1 MADDAESPSPKYGFK
16 APEFKRV
23 NAERPT
29 APEPTRPA
37 DLPLPPLDR
46 RAYDVKELA
55 QLAVAGRQQL
65 GHNHAPKVRTEVNDA
80 LDTNHQ
86 RDVAAGLFHVP
97 HAPDLKRRRRW
108 RNYLVAMITT
118 NGVFGSIAVL
128 SGPGNPFAF
137 VSAIAGCAI
146 CSSVITWQTWGLR
159 TE

>member
-16 APEFKRV
+16 EPEFKRV
-23 NAERPT
+23 NAERPP

-65 GHNHAPKVRTEVNDA
+65 GHNQAPKVRTDVNDA

-108 RNYLVAMITT
+108 RNYLLALLAT
-118 NGVFGSIAVL
+118 NGVFVPLAVTSGPQNPFLFAFSIA
-128 SGPGNPFAF
+128 G
-137 VSAIAGCAI
+137 SALCTTIL
-146 CSSVITWQTWGLR
+146 TWQTWGLR